1 MPKPAGGRVGGLR
14 ASPADPVPP
23 WTARGDW
30 GAGTDWESDT
40 AAEPVGA
47 WIFVELAE
55 QNLGAETGIPGV
67 DRGECWPS
75 PGDRASGHPV
85 VPREKSAPRDRR
97 TPPEPEPNLAL
108 HLVDL
113 DDRTQR
119 TAEYTLLSGG
129 HVQAPS
135 AALVADGVLHLG
147 WDWGE
152 WGGGLLLVHLS
163 DLSTPMAPSL
173 SRWASTNSVY
183 GFGRLGNTVLAHG
196 GLMHM
201 GAVNAFVVEPKEPF
215 KSKYDASNWDN
226 PRLPGPVLPI
236 TNLLEAPDGAL
247 TVLAY
252 NAIWRTDRTFAH
264 WRKIE
269 TLDLGYSSG
278 RPDAVGSYPAVTS
291 AWLDSAGRLFFA
303 TRRDGLCVRA
313 SD

>member
-1 MPKPAGGRVGGLR
+1 
-14 ASPADPVPP
+14 
-23 WTARGDW
+23 
-30 GAGTDWESDT
+30 
-40 AAEPVGA
+40 
-47 WIFVELAE
+47 
-55 QNLGAETGIPGV
+55 
-67 DRGECWPS
+67 
-75 PGDRASGHPV
+75 
-85 VPREKSAPRDRR
+85 
-97 TPPEPEPNLAL
+97 
-108 HLVDL
+108 
-113 DDRTQR
+113 
-119 TAEYTLLSGG
+119 
-129 HVQAPS
+129 
-135 AALVADGVLHLG
+135 
-147 WDWGE
+147 
-152 WGGGLLLVHLS
+152 
-163 DLSTPMAPSL
+163 MAPSL